1 MNKNSEPLRI
11 ESNQMELVDFRI
23 FEHQEGGEIYEGVY
37 GINVSKV
44 REIIILP
51 KLSRVPDAPD
61 AIEGI
66 FNLRGVQVP
75 AINLAKWLGLKE
87 ARPEGVKLKVI
98 VAEFS
103 HYSVGMMVHQASRIR
118 RISWEDIKPPPP
130 LISRRH
136 GASIVGTTTL
146 ENGQTLLIIDVEK
159 VVAEMQGRT
168 PEEEI
173 DAHFASHP
181 PEQHKGRIYI
191 VDDSMVARKQMAH
204 SLKKSGY
211 QVMEASDGQQAFK
224 QLVKICENGPI
235 TDQLD
240 LVITDVE
247 MPVMD
252 GYSLTT
258 RIKGDAQLRDLP
270 VLMHSSLS
278 GEANRS
284 KGMAAG
290 CDEYM
295 VKFEPEILLET
306 VNRHLKAKSLVSRE
320 T

>member
-1 MNKNSEPLRI
+1 MQNVRSEPLKI
-11 ESNQMELVDFRI
+11 ESNQMELVDFSI
-23 FEHQEGGEIYEGVY
+23 FETQEDGEVYEGVY

-51 KLSRVPDAPD
+51 NLARVPDAPD

-75 AINLAKWLGLKE
+75 AINLATWLGIDE

-159 VVAEMQGRT
+159 VVAEMEGNT
-168 PEEEI
+168 PEEMVE
-173 DAHFASHP
+173 AHFNSHP
-181 PEQHKGRIYI
+181 LEQHNGRIFVI
-191 VDDSMVARKQMAH
+191 DDSMVARKQMVHA
-204 SLKKSGY
+204 LRKAGY
-211 QVMEASDGQQAFK
+211 DIIEASDGMQALNELKKMCK
-224 QLVKICENGPI
+224 QGPLLE
-235 TDQLD
+235 QLN
-240 LVITDVE
+240 LIITDVE

-252 GYSLTT
+252 GYSLTA
-258 RIKGDAQLRDLP
+258 RIKSDEAMRDMP

-278 GEANRS
+278 GDANRA

-295 VKFEPEILLET
+295 VKFEPEVLLET
-306 VNRHLKAKSLVSRE
+306 VQRHLIHAE
-320 T
+320 